1 MKITHRQLN
10 ELIRYITRGVLKE
23 YDSMSSDNSQN
34 PPDTPGSSDTENK
47 PVDAMTSAE
56 KSKADREQRQ
66 AKITQTQQAQRE
78 LDGTKAQDK
87 YYAKQREVNRVS
99 IRSQEKA
106 IQTMKGARV
115 SAPVSAPVSSPVSR

>member
-23 YDSMSSDNSQN
+23 YDSMSSDHQDS
-34 PPDTPGSSDTENK
+34 SSDHGSPDDGDK

-66 AKITQTQQAQRE
+66 AKIAQTQQAQRK
-78 LDGTKAQDK
+78 LDGDKAQDK
-87 YYAKQREVNRVS
+87 YFAKQQEVNRVS

-106 IQTMKGARV
+106 LQTMKGARV
-115 SAPVSAPVSSPVSR
+115 SSPVSAPVSSPVSR